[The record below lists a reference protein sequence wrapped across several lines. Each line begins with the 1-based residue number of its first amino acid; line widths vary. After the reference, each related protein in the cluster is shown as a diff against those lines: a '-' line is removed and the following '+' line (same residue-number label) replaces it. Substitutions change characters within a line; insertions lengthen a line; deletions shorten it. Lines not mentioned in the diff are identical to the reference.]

1 MPLGRRSDEEGSALA
16 VAMVVAVVLLAL
28 GATVAARGVGIGRA
42 ALGHEHRT
50 SARLIA
56 ELALDDTVRAL
67 GGPTYRE
74 AIAARTGA
82 PAAPIDVADVTISSL
97 SSDAD
102 VEVDVRPGMSPDVQD
117 VEVTATVGDALHRAS
132 ARVRPFLTAD
142 HALMTEHR
150 TIDPAL
156 LQLPRVACTLPDGDV
171 RRSPSCR
178 DAMLDLGALDGPVHL
193 NEGGVIPSGTG
204 AGPLVTGSRPDA
216 HSDGEDAGPLVSPW
230 MHRPDLRLPRTIA
243 QVIGQASVTCR
254 FLGPTSIRFDGP
266 VVRVRSPLTAAAAGT
281 VSERS
286 VGCLDVD
293 LATLDAFVAIALP
306 EQAVIEVV
314 RDERPGCVGHPL
326 GIPSGEDADRSW
338 SCAAGDAFVWGRY
351 AGRRTLLAEDDIQ
364 IVWDVEPG
372 DAAAPAPLERGDLLG
387 LVAGD
392 SVVLRRP
399 VGRPNRRVAPLGPNL
414 PVFGPGLPPFGAY
427 PLDAPSEVPVTW
439 DRPRIVAALA
449 ALRGSV
455 TLQNPFLGQQHPG
468 PLEIVGSVAARFPGV
483 LAWEERTST
492 GTLIGETGYPAVL
505 RYDRRL
511 LLDAPPL
518 LPMTDGGGLRI
529 LHRDLG

>member
-1 MPLGRRSDEEGSALA
+1 MTQSGPSGASGLPSVRWVPGRDQLQLLGTLVDGGVRIDDALVMLEKAASDRATREGASVASRMIRSGTSLAETLGSLGAPRHVVASIASGERTGRLADALRGSATL
-16 VAMVVAVVLLAL
+16 
-28 GATVAARGVGIGRA
+28 VGEVGRMRA
-42 ALGHEHRT
+42 SVR
-50 SARLIA
+50 
-56 ELALDDTVRAL
+56 RAL
-67 GGPTYRE
+67 VY
-74 AIAARTGA
+74 
-82 PAAPIDVADVTISSL
+82 
-97 SSDAD
+97 
-102 VEVDVRPGMSPDVQD
+102 PGLILCS
-117 VEVTATVGDALHRAS
+117 
-132 ARVRPFLTAD
+132 
-142 HALMTEHR
+142 
-150 TIDPAL
+150 
-156 LQLPRVACTLPDGDV
+156 
-171 RRSPSCR
+171 
-178 DAMLDLGALDGPVHL
+178 
-193 NEGGVIPSGTG
+193 
-204 AGPLVTGSRPDA
+204 
-216 HSDGEDAGPLVSPW
+216 
-230 MHRPDLRLPRTIA
+230 
-243 QVIGQASVTCR
+243 
-254 FLGPTSIRFDGP
+254 
-266 VVRVRSPLTAAAAGT
+266 SPLTAAAAGT

-326 GIPSGEDADRSW
+326 GIPPGEDADRSW

-351 AGRRTLLAEDDIQ
+351 AGRRTVLAEDDIQ